1 MGCFF
6 RSHEGGRKSLY
17 EFRKVQGNTM
27 RKRLTALLLSF
38 VMLPVTVSAEEAGG
52 SLTVPKA
59 LYQQEY
65 LLKDSTTITG
75 TAASYILPGTTKLYE
90 YAPTKD
96 SVILRDRYS
105 YRNEK
110 EYRAVFGNAFNQVRN
125 LLDSAGQKRK
135 PQGFRA

>member
-1 MGCFF
+1 MG
-6 RSHEGGRKSLY
+6 
-17 EFRKVQGNTM
+17 
-27 RKRLTALLLSF
+27 KRLTALLLSF
-38 VMLPVTVSAEEAGG
+38 VMLLTMLPVTVSAEGGRGNRRRHG

-65 LLKDSTTITG
+65 LLKGSTTVTG
-75 TAASYILPGTTKLYE
+75 TAASYILPGTTELYE

-105 YRNEK
+105 YWNEK
-110 EYRAVFGNAFNQVRN
+110 EYRAVFGNTFKQVRN

-135 PQGFRA
+135 PQGFRV